1 MSGFWKDAAELLRKA
16 ADTID
21 ARGRLRDAEGEPDL
35 VDVTAQIADVPPDTV
50 LDVLVALKV
59 ARFDRAHDFD
69 SAVDWLAYLARKLA
83 SEVAVPKAQKPS
95 PLVPFDPAEQ
105 FDDEPPTRAG
115 TAMLPD
121 RH

>member
-1 MSGFWKDAAELLRKA
+1 MSILWKDAAALLRKA

-21 ARGRLRDAEGEPDL
+21 ARGRLRDAENEPDL
-35 VDVTAQIADVPPDTV
+35 VDVTAQIADVPADTV

-83 SEVAVPKAQKPS
+83 AEVAVPKAKAP
-95 PLVPFDPAEQ
+95 PIPFDPVEQ

-115 TAMLPD
+115 TVNFPPPL
-121 RH
+121 

>member
-1 MSGFWKDAAELLRKA
+1 MSIFWKDAAALLRKA

-21 ARGRLRDAEGEPDL
+21 SRGRLRDADGEADL
-35 VDVTAQIADVPPDTV
+35 VDVTAQIADVPADTV

-83 SEVAVPKAQKPS
+83 SEVAVPKPKP
-95 PLVPFDPAEQ
+95 VAFDPPEV
-105 FDDEPPTRAG
+105 FDDEPPLNIG
-115 TAMLPD
+115 TALHPE

>member
-1 MSGFWKDAAELLRKA
+1 MSGFWQDAAALLRKA

-35 VDVTAQIADVPPDTV
+35 VDITAQIADVPADTV

-83 SEVAVPKAQKPS
+83 SEVAVPKVQKPS

-115 TAMLPD
+115 TVVLPE

>member
-1 MSGFWKDAAELLRKA
+1 MSVFWKDAAALLRKA

-21 ARGRLRDAEGEPDL
+21 ARGRLRDAENEPDL
-35 VDVTAQIADVPPDTV
+35 VDVTAQIADVPADTV

-83 SEVAVPKAQKPS
+83 AEVAIPKPRA
-95 PLVPFDPAEQ
+95 VAFDPPEQ
-105 FDDEPPTRAG
+105 FDDEPPVRAG
-115 TAMLPD
+115 TATPPE

>member
-1 MSGFWKDAAELLRKA
+1 MSTFWQDGAALLRRA

-21 ARGRLRDAEGEPDL
+21 ARSRLRDAEGEPDL
-35 VDVTAQIADVPPDTV
+35 VDVTAQIADVPADTV

-83 SEVAVPKAQKPS
+83 SEVAVPKPKGAPVIIPPHAFDAEEPS
-95 PLVPFDPAEQ
+95 L
-105 FDDEPPTRAG
+105 RAG
-115 TAMLPD
+115 EAFQ
-121 RH
+121 R

>member
-1 MSGFWKDAAELLRKA
+1 MSNFWQDAAGLLRKA

-21 ARGRLRDAEGEPDL
+21 QRGRLRDAEGEPDL
-35 VDVTAQIADVPPDTV
+35 VDVTAQIADVPAATV

-83 SEVAVPKAQKPS
+83 SEVAVPKVKPS

-105 FDDEPPTRAG
+105 FDDDPPTRAG
-115 TAMLPD
+115 TAVLPE